1 MALLQPPKP
10 TSSNI
15 TEIPIV
21 AAAVSMIRCTH
32 IGGTYTTT
40 TTSVNSSWKSSE
52 NGYNTIA
59 HDWLKAMRDLSPP
72 RMMRLDMK
80 TEPLDKSD
88 SDAAEIEYRAWMV
101 GFFSFFFFLSLIL

>member
-1 MALLQPPKP
+1 MALVQPPKP
-10 TSSNI
+10 SSNI

-40 TTSVNSSWKSSE
+40 NVSSSWNSSE
-52 NGYNTIA
+52 NGYNNIA

-72 RMMRLDMK
+72 RMMRHDRK
-80 TEPLDKSD
+80 AEPLDKSD

-101 GFFSFFFFLSLIL
+101 GFLSVCLSLIL